1 MALPLALFRCL
12 KKPFLAAII
21 PRLFLIVFRYS
32 QPILIR
38 CSIHYVS
45 SSAYGDWESTG
56 YIIVIASIIVNV
68 GLVVSSTLNY
78 TA

>member
-45 SSAYGDWESTG
+45 SSEYGDWESTG
-56 YIIVIASIIVNV
+56 YMIVITSIIVNI
-68 GLVVSSTLNY
+68 GLVVSSKLNHI
-78 TA
+78 A